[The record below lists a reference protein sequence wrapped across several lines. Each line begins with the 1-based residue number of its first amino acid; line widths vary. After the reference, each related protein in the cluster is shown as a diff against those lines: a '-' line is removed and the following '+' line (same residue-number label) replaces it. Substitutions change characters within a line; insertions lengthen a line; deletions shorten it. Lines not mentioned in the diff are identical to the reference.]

1 MSVVDD
7 LVALVRID
15 SQNPGALEAECAAWV
30 RQRLENGTGLRVVD
44 YPAAPGRPNLVAT
57 VPGTGR
63 GPRLVLVAH
72 MDTVPVGEQ
81 WTIDPLGGQIRDGA
95 VWGRGSA
102 DMKAGLAVAI
112 GLMESLAA
120 APPPPGEVVL
130 CVTSDE
136 EGPDMSGI
144 HALVAAGVAGPADQV
159 LALEPTGLRLR
170 LAQVGL
176 RWLEVEVHGRMAHG
190 GRAHR
195 DGIDAIHL
203 AALIAAELKR
213 RVPRLAGEHELLGPP
228 RVTCSGIRGGVAANV
243 VPASCTLTLD
253 IRVVPPATPQAAQDL
268 VAEVSREVCA
278 QFPGSRFVLRP
289 LGVARPPVVADE
301 RSPLVRGLRAAFL
314 AETGRPLEHGG
325 EDGHEAY
332 TDASM
337 VSALTGSR
345 SCTVW
350 GPGHPSQAHVA
361 DEHVTLADLEI
372 AERVAGRLVRELA
385 AAGRDGTGWTVS

>member
-1 MSVVDD
+1 M
-7 LVALVRID
+7 RID
-15 SQNPGALEAECAAWV
+15 SQNPGALEAGCAAWV
-30 RQRLENGTGLRVVD
+30 QDRLEQGAGLDVRR
-44 YPAAPGRPNLVAT
+44 YQTAQGRPNLVAT
-57 VPGTGR
+57 IPGTGDA
-63 GPRLVLVAH
+63 PRLVLLAH

-81 WTIDPLGGQIRDGA
+81 WTVDPLGGQVRDGA

-112 GLMESLAA
+112 GLLESLATN
-120 APPPPGEVVL
+120 PPPGDVVL
-130 CVTSDE
+130 CVTADE

-144 HALVAAGVAGPADQV
+144 HTLVAEGIVGAGDQV

-190 GRAHR
+190 GRAHQ
-195 DGIDAIHL
+195 DGIDANYL
-203 AALIAAELKR
+203 AALIAVELKS
-213 RVPRLAGEHELLGPP
+213 RVPDLAAEHELLGPP

-253 IRVVPPATPQAAQDL
+253 IRVVPPLRPEDAEQL
-268 VAEVSREVCA
+268 VTDVSHDVCA
-278 QFPGSRFVLRP
+278 GFPGSRFEVRA
-289 LGVARPPVVADE
+289 LGAARPPVVADE
-301 RSPLVRGLRAAFL
+301 VCPLVQGLRTAFI
-314 AETGRPLEHGG
+314 AETGRPLEDGG

-337 VSALTGSR
+337 VAALTGSR

-350 GPGHPSQAHVA
+350 GPGHPTQAHVA
-361 DEHVTLADLEI
+361 DEHVTLDDLET
-372 AERVAGRLVRELA
+372 AERVAARLVHEL
-385 AAGRDGTGWTVS
+385 GRVSSRRAPPADARTSPR

>member
-1 MSVVDD
+1 VSVLDD

-15 SQNPGALEAECAAWV
+15 SQNPGALEADCAAWV
-30 RQRLENGTGLRVVD
+30 RQRLEGDAGLSVAD
-44 YPAAPGRPNLVAT
+44 YPAAPGRPNLVAA
-57 VPGTGR
+57 VPGAGR

-95 VWGRGSA
+95 VWGRGAA

-112 GLMESLAA
+112 GLMEWLAGG
-120 APPPPGEVVL
+120 PPPPGEVVL

-144 HALVAAGVAGPADQV
+144 HALVAAGVVGQGDQV

-195 DGIDAIHL
+195 DGIDAIYL
-203 AALIAAELKR
+203 AALIAAEVKR
-213 RVPRLAGEHELLGPP
+213 RVPGLAGEHELLGPP

-243 VPASCTLTLD
+243 VPATCTLTLD
-253 IRVVPPATPQAAQDL
+253 IRVVPPATPQAAEDL
-268 VAEVSREVCA
+268 VSAISGEVCA
-278 QFPGSRFVLRP
+278 RFPGSRFVLRP

-301 RSPLVRGLRAAFL
+301 QSPLVLGLRAAFL
-314 AETGRPLEHGG
+314 AETGRPLDHGG

-361 DEHVTLADLEI
+361 DEHVTLADLET
-372 AERVAGRLVRELA
+372 AERVAARLVRELA
-385 AAGRDGTGWTVS
+385 GAAQAGQAGP